1 MDIQDIQ
8 NIKITIK
15 SIPKK
20 GEKGYYKFIIKKKL
34 KRLKTSWKNQKFFVT
49 KI

>member
-1 MDIQDIQ
+1 MALQDIP

-20 GEKGYYKFIIKKKL
+20 GEKGFYKFIIKKKM

-49 KI
+49 

>member
-1 MDIQDIQ
+1 MAIQDIQ

-20 GEKGYYKFIIKKKL
+20 GEKGYYKFMIKKKI
-34 KRLKTSWKNQKFFVT
+34 KRHRYLGKIRNFFVT

>member
-1 MDIQDIQ
+1 MFKEDIP

-20 GEKGYYKFIIKKKL
+20 GEKGYYKFIIKKKM
-34 KRLKTSWKNQKFFVT
+34 KRLKTSWKNPKFFIT
-49 KI
+49 